1 MKNSKYDDNFLVDYS
16 GNQNKIRKID
26 ESGKSSGIG
35 KLLETEQTGKRS
47 SKRSAK
53 YLKKQDDKENLLQ
66 VQPFEKTQKF
76 NEENIF
82 NQILKVKIG
91 KSDLQFTKHKQQE
104 QTPV

>member
-1 MKNSKYDDNFLVDYS
+1 M
-16 GNQNKIRKID
+16 
-26 ESGKSSGIG
+26 
-35 KLLETEQTGKRS
+35 
-47 SKRSAK
+47 
-53 YLKKQDDKENLLQ
+53 